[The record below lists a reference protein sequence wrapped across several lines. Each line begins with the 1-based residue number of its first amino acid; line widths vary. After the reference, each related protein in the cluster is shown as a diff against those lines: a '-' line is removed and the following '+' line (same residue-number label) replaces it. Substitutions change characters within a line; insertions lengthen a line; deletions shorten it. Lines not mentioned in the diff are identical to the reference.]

1 MLIDLLSMDNYVHF
15 NIKLAELIGLHA
27 AIYIS
32 ELLNINEK
40 AVRKDKVKD
49 DCFVVDR
56 SYIQRRTT
64 LSKDEQL
71 EIDKMLVN
79 LGVLKSQEGSED
91 AVVLDLT
98 VLTAL
103 LSADLSGKDGIEK
116 LLSAAKPKKKTKSES
131 IIQNLRKN
139 ITTTN
144 EELYKAY
151 CEWIDAVYAKQG
163 WMSAKSVVVAQR
175 TVDSYANH
183 NLDLALKLIE
193 LGTISAYRDMQWAI
207 NQYEKDYKVVYSV
220 PQVVTKTAS
229 AQGLSAEVF

>member
-1 MLIDLLSMDNYVHF
+1 MDNYVHY

-64 LSKDEQL
+64 LPKEEQL
-71 EIDKMLVN
+71 EIDKMLIN
-79 LGVLKSQEGSED
+79 LGVLKAQELED
-91 AVVLDLT
+91 ALVLDLT

-103 LSADLSGKDGIEK
+103 LSADLSGKEGIEK
-116 LLSAAKPKKKTKSES
+116 LLSAAKPRKRTKSES
-131 IIQNLRKN
+131 IIQNLRKS

-175 TVDSYANH
+175 TVDNYANH

-220 PQVVTKTAS
+220 PQAPPKTAS
-229 AQGLSAEVF
+229 AQSLSAEVF